1 MAMKIKVDLCIYA
14 YGDGDDIV
22 DSRLD
27 MLRVALIPRYQI
39 SNFDDL

>member
-1 MAMKIKVDLCIYA
+1 MAIKTKMDLCIYA

-39 SNFDDL
+39 VNIDDL